1 LKRGTAQTP
10 LKSKYFYLNNMFED
24 QNPNQNTPQNLPTEP
39 VDMYAG
45 IEGEAGGAPAE
56 HVPDALDAGLLK
68 KKMPGGP
75 VSAADLNSAMQPQ
88 VYQMKEPVLGKVI
101 LTLVVI
107 AVLAGLGIG
116 GWWVYNNMLKQPA
129 AGVQTT
135 VPAETQ
141 IPSVETQTPAAEIT
155 PTTVPSAEIPAETAT
170 ATEAAPT
177 STITEQMNNDNILFG
192 ESIDTDKDGLPDV
205 REKELGTNPAIPD
218 TDADGLSDG
227 DEILVW
233 KTDPLNPDTDGD
245 GYADGTEVRNGYSPL
260 GPGKLFVQPT
270 TTATSTL

>member
-1 LKRGTAQTP
+1 
-10 LKSKYFYLNNMFED
+10 MFED
-24 QNPNQNTPQNLPTEP
+24 QNPNQNAPQNLPTEP

-45 IEGEAGGAPAE
+45 IEGEGGGAPAE

-68 KKMPGGP
+68 KKTPGGP

-116 GWWVYNNMLKQPA
+116 GWWVYNNMLKQPTAGLQTA
-129 AGVQTT
+129 APT
-135 VPAETQ
+135 ENQ
-141 IPSVETQTPAAEIT
+141 IPAAEVT
-155 PTTVPSAEIPAETAT
+155 PTTAPGTEIPAETAT

-177 STITEQMNNDNILFG
+177 STITEQINNDNILFG
-192 ESIDTDKDGLPDV
+192 ESVDTDKDGLPDL
-205 REKELGTNPAIPD
+205 REKELGTNPAIMD

-233 KTDPLNPDTDGD
+233 KTDPLNSDTDGD
-245 GYADGTEVRNGYSPL
+245 GYSDGTEVRNGYSPL
-260 GPGKLFVQPT
+260 GPGKLFTQPEGAAT
-270 TTATSTL
+270 TTVTSTI